1 MTTKG
6 GFLALIVPISGIETW
21 KSESSLRRNASNSS
35 SAPAMYRRARMRR
48 SISSM
53 LARAV
58 IPLKTTG
65 RARDKVGFLR
75 RQACTSKP
83 KGAASSGAPAA
94 QTREIPRG
102 FRSFRTG
109 RLRCL
114 FYCSPGQH
122 PRQMLFV
129 LRAGAQV
136 ARRIETVG
144 RVLGGLVWLGAIVQG
159 LLNSLRP
166 HRRRADVRQP
176 DAPPAVHL
184 LGGRSH
190 DCPVEE
196 PAAELDV
203 LVRAV
208 GDREHDLGD
217 DLVGRERRSEE
228 VLEEVLGL
236 YRPLVGDDLGVEHQR
251 DGRVVAGCVGVG
263 DHATDRAYVADLV
276 VTDLTGHLRQDWQL
290 VLDRI

>member
-1 MTTKG
+1 MRRAPSTSAITFAASVLPTPASPSMKS
-6 GFLALIVPISGIETW
+6 GF
-21 KSESSLRRNASNSS
+21 SSL
-35 SAPAMYRRARMRR
+35 SARKIDVARPRSPMYRRSRRRR

-53 LARAV
+53 LAGAV
-58 IPLKTTG
+58 IPLKTT
-65 RARDKVGFLR
+65 
-75 RQACTSKP
+75 
-83 KGAASSGAPAA
+83 
-94 QTREIPRG
+94 
-102 FRSFRTG
+102 
-109 RLRCL
+109 
-114 FYCSPGQH
+114 
-122 PRQMLFV
+122 
-129 LRAGAQV
+129 
-136 ARRIETVG
+136 
-144 RVLGGLVWLGAIVQG
+144 
-159 LLNSLRP
+159 
-166 HRRRADVRQP
+166 
-176 DAPPAVHL
+176 
-184 LGGRSH
+184 GRSH

-263 DHATDRAYVADLV
+263 DHATDRAHVADLV